1 MTLSSR
7 PQRETSQ
14 KGERRWAFLRH
25 PGDEARGPCSRLRA
39 VEGVGGVKAS
49 AEGIGRNRRVVFT
62 PDNPAPLPKGSLRW
76 RKKMSWRVM
85 AKPKTLK
92 DRLFG
97 AAVLKMSFRL
107 RGDEKSPA
115 FRYVYPGV
123 LRDLELDDNAVEK
136 YIEDNRAEVERVARG
151 KPTGSA

>member
-1 MTLSSR
+1 
-7 PQRETSQ
+7 
-14 KGERRWAFLRH
+14 
-25 PGDEARGPCSRLRA
+25 
-39 VEGVGGVKAS
+39 
-49 AEGIGRNRRVVFT
+49 
-62 PDNPAPLPKGSLRW
+62 
-76 RKKMSWRVM
+76 M

-115 FRYVYPGV
+115 FQYVYPGV

-151 KPTGSA
+151 KPTGNA